1 VCDFLFQHV
10 VLRNDATAAP
20 AGTAAAGL
28 GAIIE
33 VEAKLGHIIDM
44 DRGERLSLPILTESV
59 INKENPRFRTAFESS
74 MTLVSTISTSTLSRL
89 INKYF
94 SHNIGQ

>member
-1 VCDFLFQHV
+1 M
-10 VLRNDATAAP
+10 LRNDATAAP
-20 AGTAAAGL
+20 AGTAAAGQ

-74 MTLVSTISTSTLSRL
+74 MTLVSLPFFFFFL
-89 INKYF
+89 VYPEPLN
-94 SHNIGQ
+94 